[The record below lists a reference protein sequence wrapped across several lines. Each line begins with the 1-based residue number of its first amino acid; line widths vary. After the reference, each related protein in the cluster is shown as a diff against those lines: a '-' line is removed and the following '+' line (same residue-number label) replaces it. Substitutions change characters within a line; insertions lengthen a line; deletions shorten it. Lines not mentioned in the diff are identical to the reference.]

1 MSAMTP
7 RERILG
13 AIRHQPVD
21 RLPTDIWAPPE
32 IWQRLKAHFHTD
44 DHFEVLERLGI
55 DAMVGISPTY
65 IGPELK
71 TDDGI
76 HYDEWGMGYRNQVYG
91 TGDYDARD

>member
-21 RLPTDIWAPPE
+21 
-32 IWQRLKAHFHTD
+32 
-44 DHFEVLERLGI
+44 RLGI